1 MSIKQIQVINVSQLW
16 KIRHQN
22 WQQSI
27 KIGYARSEVTEFMC
41 NFVRYYVFMSSLI
54 IKSRIFAVAVML
66 VAALSAYPFVL
77 VLDPGHGGKDYGC
90 IGKLTNE
97 KTIVLDVAKRL
108 ADIVAKE
115 HPEVKM
121 VYTRKNDRFIPLSER
136 AAIAN
141 RNKADLFISIHVNSI
156 DRRTKGREK
165 IHGASVY
172 TLGLHRSDDNLA
184 VAMRENSVIE
194 LEEDYSETYQGFD
207 PSSSESYIIFE
218 LTQNLHLQQSIEFA
232 DAVQRELVSSA
243 GRADKGVRQSGFLVL
258 RATSM
263 PAILVELDFICNP
276 QAERFLASAEG
287 RQKCARSLAD
297 AFSGYYK
304 RHDPAKNSYKQ
315 TPAPADKV
323 NVDNKETVVSYSVQ
337 FLTHTQLFNEDAPE
351 LKGLEKLSIYQQN
364 GSYSYTTGNFKTL
377 KDAKKCL
384 KKVKKKFPG
393 AFIIKLRGN
402 VRVDN
407 D

>member
-1 MSIKQIQVINVSQLW
+1 MLRRNVTH
-16 KIRHQN
+16 R
-22 WQQSI
+22 
-27 KIGYARSEVTEFMC
+27 
-41 NFVRYYVFMSSLI
+41 I
-54 IKSRIFAVAVML
+54 IAAAAIVAVAVASWGFSAC
-66 VAALSAYPFVL
+66 AASPAGDDKFTL

-97 KTIVLDVAKRL
+97 KTIVLDVAKRVATII
-108 ADIVAKE
+108 ADE
-115 HPEVKM
+115 HPAVKI
-121 VYTRKNDRFIPLSER
+121 VHTRKDDRFIPLGER

-156 DRRTKGREK
+156 DKRTKGRDK

-207 PSSSESYIIFE
+207 PNSSESYIIFE
-218 LTQNLHLQQSIEFA
+218 LTQNRHLQQSIELA
-232 DAVQRELVSSA
+232 DAVQHELVGTA

-276 QAERFLASAEG
+276 EAERFLASADG
-287 RQKCARSLAD
+287 RQKCARSIAD
-297 AFSGYYK
+297 AFSAYYK
-304 RHDPAKNSYKQ
+304 RHDPAKMANSQ
-315 TPAPADKV
+315 PSASPAATEPKASEKSSSEV
-323 NVDNKETVVSYSVQ
+323 TYAVQ
-337 FLTHTQLFNEDAPE
+337 FLTHPQLFNTGAPE
-351 LKGLEKLSIYQQN
+351 LGGMDNLSVYQQN
-364 GSYSYTTGNFKTL
+364 DSYSYATGSFKTL
-377 KDAKKCL
+377 KEAKKCL

-393 AFIIKLRGN
+393 AFIIKMRDN
-402 VRVDN
+402 VRVGQ
-407 D
+407 

>member
-1 MSIKQIQVINVSQLW
+1 MLRRNVTH
-16 KIRHQN
+16 R
-22 WQQSI
+22 
-27 KIGYARSEVTEFMC
+27 
-41 NFVRYYVFMSSLI
+41 I
-54 IKSRIFAVAVML
+54 IAAAAIVAVA
-66 VAALSAYPFVL
+66 AASWGFSACAASPAGDDKFTL

-97 KTIVLDVAKRL
+97 KTIVLDVAKRVATII
-108 ADIVAKE
+108 ADE
-115 HPEVKM
+115 HPAVKI
-121 VYTRKNDRFIPLSER
+121 VHTRKDDRFIPLGER

-156 DRRTKGREK
+156 DKRTKGRDK

-207 PSSSESYIIFE
+207 PNSSESYIIFE
-218 LTQNLHLQQSIEFA
+218 LTQNRHLQQSIELA
-232 DAVQRELVSSA
+232 DAVQHELVGTA

-276 QAERFLASAEG
+276 EAERFLASADG
-287 RQKCARSLAD
+287 RQKCARSIAD
-297 AFSGYYK
+297 AFSAYYK
-304 RHDPAKNSYKQ
+304 RHDPAKMANSQ
-315 TPAPADKV
+315 PSASPAATEPKASEKSSSEV
-323 NVDNKETVVSYSVQ
+323 TYAVQ
-337 FLTHTQLFNEDAPE
+337 FLTHPQLFSTGAPE
-351 LKGLEKLSIYQQN
+351 LGGIDNLTVYQQN
-364 GSYSYTTGNFKTL
+364 DSYSYATGSFKTL
-377 KDAKKCL
+377 KEAKKCL

-393 AFIIKLRGN
+393 AFIIKMRDN
-402 VRVDN
+402 VRVGQ
-407 D
+407 